1 MTVQNDNKN
10 LPSVSIIVPV
20 FNGMSTLPALLD
32 SIEIQDYAGKSEA
45 ILVDDGSTD
54 GSGEYAERRGFKVI
68 YQKNQGPGVAR
79 NVGAEKADGDLLVF
93 TDSDCNLDSDFITE
107 LTKPLLDPE
116 IVGSHGVFYSN
127 QKNIVARFIQAE
139 ILERYDRE
147 LKAGTVDWIGTYAAC
162 YRKDVFLNN
171 GGFSDI
177 YSSEDAE
184 FSIRLSKQGYK
195 MLFAPKARCQHVN
208 YENFFKFLRFKYKRA
223 YWTIWL
229 YKKYPER
236 MVSDKMTPSARK
248 NMMVVLSLAT
258 VFLIL
263 GFFNS
268 WAWYL
273 ALLFAIIFILYTV
286 PFSIRVWREDKLISI
301 LSSFF
306 LTARTVCYLFGFAK
320 GVIDYNLG
328 KRTVKRSA
336 AK

>member
-1 MTVQNDNKN
+1 MTVKNENKIV
-10 LPSVSIIVPV
+10 PSVSIIVPV
-20 FNGMSTLPALLD
+20 FNGMSTLPDLLD
-32 SIEIQDYAGKSEA
+32 STERQDYAGEYEV
-45 ILVDDGSTD
+45 ILVDDGSTE
-54 GSGEYAERRGFKVI
+54 GSGEYAEQRGYNVI
-68 YQKNQGPGVAR
+68 RQKNQGPGIAR
-79 NVGAEKADGDLLVF
+79 NVGANNARGELLVF
-93 TDSDCNLDSDFITE
+93 TDSDCNLDPDFITE
-107 LTKPLLDPE
+107 LTKPLLEPE
-116 IVGSHGVFYSN
+116 IVGSQGVFYSN

-147 LKAGTVDWIGTYAAC
+147 LKAETVDWIGTYAAC
-162 YRKDVFLNN
+162 YRKDVFLAN

-248 NMMVVLSLAT
+248 NMMVVLSLAAA
-258 VFLIL
+258 FLVL
-263 GFFNS
+263 GLFNS
-268 WAWYL
+268 WALYL
-273 ALLFAIIFILYTV
+273 ALLFAVIFILYTI
-286 PFSIRVWREDKLISI
+286 PFSVRVWREDKLISV
-301 LSSFF
+301 LSPLF
-306 LTARTVCYLFGFAK
+306 LTARTICYIFGFAK
-320 GVIDYNLG
+320 GIIDYSLG
-328 KRTVKRSA
+328 KQTVKRSA